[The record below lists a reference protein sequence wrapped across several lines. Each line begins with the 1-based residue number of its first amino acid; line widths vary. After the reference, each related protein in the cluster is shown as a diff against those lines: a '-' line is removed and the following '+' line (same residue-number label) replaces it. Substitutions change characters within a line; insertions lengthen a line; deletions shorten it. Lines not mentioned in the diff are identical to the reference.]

1 MRHPF
6 LILAAFATLLSAPA
20 LRAAEPA
27 PNPPPLTKED
37 ARLILEAMD
46 WRDVNVVA
54 VVQGVNEKK
63 VVAPT
68 LALVL
73 ALAKRD
79 GDYRDLKLDLYYD
92 RDLGWFSYESSPKL
106 FRIWTRNGYREIKA
120 GIGG

>member
-1 MRHPF
+1 MRYPF
-6 LILAAFATLLSAPA
+6 LILAIFTALISSPG
-20 LRAAEPA
+20 LRAADAVPY
-27 PNPPPLTKED
+27 PPPLTKEE

-54 VVQGVNEKK
+54 VVEGINEKK
-63 VVAPT
+63 VVSPT

-92 RDLGWFSYESSPKL
+92 RDLGWFSFESSPKL